1 MTYATLQ
8 DSGQLCDLMG
18 SQASTMSAHED
29 LSRAHE
35 VKGGSDRGF
44 GFTFAIVLSLFALW
58 PLVHHRPMRLW
69 ALALGALFLIVTLV
83 KASVLA
89 PLNRIWI
96 RFGALLNR
104 IVSPIISGLVFYLA
118 VTPMALIM
126 RWSGKDPLRLRLD
139 PGSQSYWIKREPPGP
154 DPATMI
160 HQF

>member
-1 MTYATLQ
+1 
-8 DSGQLCDLMG
+8 
-18 SQASTMSAHED
+18 MSAHED
-29 LSRAHE
+29 LSRAHD

-44 GFTFAIVLSLFALW
+44 GFTFAIVLSLFGLW

-69 ALALGALFLIVTLV
+69 ALVVAALFLIVTLV
-83 KASVLA
+83 KASALG

-104 IVSPIISGLVFYLA
+104 IMSPIISGLVFYLA
-118 VTPMALIM
+118 VTPIALIL
-126 RWSGKDPLRLRLD
+126 RWSGKDPLRLKLE
-139 PGSQSYWIKREPPGP
+139 PKSHSYWLNREPPGP